1 MLQVMAKN
9 LMALG
14 GEQTTAVALLGIF
27 HVDGIE
33 RILTTS
39 GWQKLEQS

>member
-1 MLQVMAKN
+1 MAKT

-14 GEQTTAVALLGIF
+14 AGQTTVALLGIF

-33 RILTTS
+33 RILVGN
-39 GWQKLEQS
+39 GWRLTQDVG